1 MIYLMTSDSWLDIL
15 RNLWA
20 IKPYGPTFIVF
31 GTIIVLFFLI
41 VFILAF
47 KGMTSVPENA
57 GSFDAGSITS

>member
-1 MIYLMTSDSWLDIL
+1 MIYLMTSDSWLDLL

-31 GTIIVLFFLI
+31 GTIMVLFFLI

-47 KGMTSVPENA
+47 KKMTHID
-57 GSFDAGSITS
+57 GRGITYFDGGAF